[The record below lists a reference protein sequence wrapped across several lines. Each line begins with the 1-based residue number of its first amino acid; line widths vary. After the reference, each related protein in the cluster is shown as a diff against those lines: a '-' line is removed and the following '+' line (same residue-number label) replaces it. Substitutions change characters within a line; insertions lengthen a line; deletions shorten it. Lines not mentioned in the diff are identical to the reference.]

1 MRGEHHHPPHRCSL
15 NPGSSPHARGTPFS
29 LSEETGNTRIIPAC
43 AGNTLV
49 HVFVGSALRDH
60 PRMRGEHICHAPA
73 SVATVGSS
81 PHARGTLERQAL
93 EFALLGIIP
102 ACAGNTSFDSVA
114 CGQDQDHPRMRGE
127 HLVMRY
133 DTTKASGSSPHARGT
148 RVVGIGVGL
157 GLGIIPACAGNTTMT
172 APAAQEMRDHPRMR
186 GEHTLVSRDDETIP
200 GSSPHARGT
209 PGVAEFEGFGGGI
222 IPACAGNT
230 TKAGPRRNLT
240 RDHPRMR
247 GEHEAQV
254 IVLRRQHGS
263 SPHARGTR
271 NSNVN
276 DGVKPGIIPACAGN
290 TANGGTQRT
299 SPWDH
304 PRMRGEHMPAACMMP
319 ARQGSSPHAR
329 GTRSMY
335 RASAG
340 SAGIIPAC
348 AGNTPTPAT

>member
-157 GLGIIPACAGNTTMT
+157 GLGIIPACAGNTCRYR
-172 APAAQEMRDHPRMR
+172 PA
-186 GEHTLVSRDDETIP
+186 
-200 GSSPHARGT
+200 
-209 PGVAEFEGFGGGI
+209 
-222 IPACAGNT
+222 
-230 TKAGPRRNLT
+230 
-240 RDHPRMR
+240 
-247 GEHEAQV
+247 
-254 IVLRRQHGS
+254 
-263 SPHARGTR
+263 
-271 NSNVN
+271 
-276 DGVKPGIIPACAGN
+276 
-290 TANGGTQRT
+290 
-299 SPWDH
+299 
-304 PRMRGEHMPAACMMP
+304 
-319 ARQGSSPHAR
+319 
-329 GTRSMY
+329 
-335 RASAG
+335 
-340 SAGIIPAC
+340 
-348 AGNTPTPAT
+348 